1 MIKVFSRNI
10 IFLPL
15 PPKNFCMSMSLLIFQ
30 FYLDSSKKRKLEESE
45 PVWHHVGTQ
54 CDISNEGKIYL
65 KYRDVKEKLKEAKK
79 TIKYLKSNKYLQVK
93 LKEVISRRI
102 VLPGARVC
110 VARGVSR
117 PRKYDRKDVAAA
129 GVLKAISPKAFRLIR
144 KRKWM
149 NLPSE
154 SVIRSWLKMFTLS
167 DGVQTFLMDVI
178 TTKHK
183 EPKDMECFLAFD
195 EMALKE
201 RWVYDKV
208 QNNKY

>member
-1 MIKVFSRNI
+1 MN
-10 IFLPL
+10 
-15 PPKNFCMSMSLLIFQ
+15 LLIFQ
-30 FYLDSSKKRKLEESE
+30 LPVNSSKKRKLEESE
-45 PVWHHVGTQ
+45 PVRHAEQAIQ
-54 CDISNEGKIYL
+54 CDFSNKDKIYI
-65 KYRDVKEKLKEAKK
+65 KYRAVKQKLKEAKT
-79 TIKYLKSNKYLQVK
+79 TIRYLKSNKYFQVQVR
-93 LKEVISRRI
+93 ERISKRI

-129 GVLKAISPKAFRLIR
+129 SILKAISPKAFRLIR

-154 SVIRSWLKMFTLS
+154 SVLRSWLKMFSLS
-167 DGVQTFLMDVI
+167 DGIQTFLMDVI
-178 TTKHK
+178 VCKHK
-183 EPKDMECFLAFD
+183 EVQDMECFLAFD

-208 QNNKY
+208 QNNK